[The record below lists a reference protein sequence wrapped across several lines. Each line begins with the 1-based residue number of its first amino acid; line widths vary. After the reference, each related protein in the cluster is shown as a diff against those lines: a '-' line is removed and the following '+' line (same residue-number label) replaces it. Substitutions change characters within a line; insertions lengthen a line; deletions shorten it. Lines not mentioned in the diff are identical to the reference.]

1 LEGEFF
7 MRMIRVILFALLISQ
22 VVFGQSEAVKVNE
35 FFSSGGG
42 CDIQNAFANFMEE
55 IKQDKESKG
64 LVVFYAGDGKER
76 FGNVLAQKNGVKLFA
91 EFMNFPSERIL
102 TVILEGKTLS
112 TQEFWIIPKDAK
124 MPFVESFNFDWTKL
138 VSKYHFSEACL
149 SCEPSYPELSSR
161 RAGFEEFSEILHQN
175 QKYQGEVVV
184 NTYEELEI
192 VKQKFTKEAK
202 LPRNRYKI
210 RFRKVVQN
218 NAMFHLVDFYIVPKQ
233 SKLR

>member
-1 LEGEFF
+1 

-42 CDIQNAFANFMEE
+42 CDNYFRYANFRDELL
-55 IKQDKESKG
+55 KDDGNRG
-64 LVVFYAGDGKER
+64 LVVIYTGDKKER
-76 FGNVLAQKNGVKLFA
+76 FGNLLAYKTSAIVGVEEWLGVPKGRF
-91 EFMNFPSERIL
+91 STI
-102 TVILEGKTLS
+102 ILEGKS
-112 TQEFWIIPKDAK
+112 FFAQEFWIIPKGA
-124 MPFVESFNFDWTKL
+124 ESPYSKSYEFDW
-138 VSKYHFSEACL
+138 SKINDKYYFGVTCL
-149 SCEPSYPELSSR
+149 SCEGDYPFWTSSQ
-161 RAGFEEFSEILHQN
+161 AGFNEYAKILN
-175 QKYQGEVVV
+175 QFPNYKGQIIV
-184 NTYEELEI
+184 NNYSELEI

-233 SKLR
+233 SKLK

>member
-1 LEGEFF
+1 
-7 MRMIRVILFALLISQ
+7 MKKILTILLALLISQ

-35 FFSSGGG
+35 FFRSGGG

-102 TVILEGKTLS
+102 TVILEGKSLS

-161 RAGFEEFSEILHQN
+161 RAGFKEFAEVLKQYPKFKGEI
-175 QKYQGEVVV
+175 VV
-184 NTYEELEI
+184 NSKEELEI
-192 VKQKFTKEAK
+192 VKKRLTEEK
-202 LPRNRYKI
+202 LPRNRYEINWRKI
-210 RFRKVVQN
+210 TKISVVTS
-218 NAMFHLVDFYIVPKQ
+218 LVDFYIVPKV
-233 SKLR
+233 SKSK